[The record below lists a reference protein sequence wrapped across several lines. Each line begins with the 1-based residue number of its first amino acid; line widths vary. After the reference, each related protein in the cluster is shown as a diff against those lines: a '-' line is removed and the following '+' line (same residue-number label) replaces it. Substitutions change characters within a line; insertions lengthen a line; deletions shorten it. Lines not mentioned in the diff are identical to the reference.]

1 MIKSDKRVV
10 WTMALFCAAVTGV
23 MVTGASAARPG
34 NGPIRCPEIWAPVIC
49 SNGVT
54 YPNQCYA
61 DRAHASGCRPTGD
74 I

>member
-1 MIKSDKRVV
+1 MTRKNVIVLA
-10 WTMALFCAAVTGV
+10 MAAFCAATVGV
-23 MVTGASAARPG
+23 IASATMAAGGG
-34 NGPIRCPEIWAPVIC
+34 NVRCPEIWAPVIC

-61 DRAHASGCRPTGD
+61 DRARARGCVRTGD